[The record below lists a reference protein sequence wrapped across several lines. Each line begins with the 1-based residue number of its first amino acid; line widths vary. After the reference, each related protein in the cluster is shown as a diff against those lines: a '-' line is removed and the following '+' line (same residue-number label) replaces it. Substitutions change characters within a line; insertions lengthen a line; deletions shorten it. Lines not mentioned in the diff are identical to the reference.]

1 MMRARYVHTSGCCA
15 YAGDALGTESWVKV
29 YVTDDTANSLQETCK
44 GLIGRRNIMEGS
56 RKELRHVFSERTS
69 V

>member
-29 YVTDDTANSLQETCK
+29 YVTDDTASSLQRSDRLTQYH
-44 GLIGRRNIMEGS
+44 GRIA
-56 RKELRHVFSERTS
+56 ERIA
-69 V
+69 